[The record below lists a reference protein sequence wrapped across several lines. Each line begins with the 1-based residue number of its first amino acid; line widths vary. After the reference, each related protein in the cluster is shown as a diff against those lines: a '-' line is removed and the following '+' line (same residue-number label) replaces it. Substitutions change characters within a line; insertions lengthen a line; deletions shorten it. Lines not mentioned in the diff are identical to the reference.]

1 MKKFRI
7 LLCIL
12 LSICMLTA
20 CGKKDSNK
28 NNNNEPVLP
37 TDSKEF
43 VEYVE
48 TIIIDLNAKE
58 KIDRAFEMYNAL
70 GDDSWNYDAV
80 IDAYEELCGYEDEYN
95 TLLNDTKSVDNF
107 IDKVQK
113 IPTSL
118 TIANE
123 YLILE
128 ARKAY
133 NDMSD
138 KAKMLLGVEY
148 NLNILAKREKEMEE
162 LKATAESGALKEEAK
177 DFLNACAAL
186 KNSEQITL
194 DDKDALDNCQK
205 LYEKLSSDAKALEAV
220 VKAYE
225 TLDKCIKRYNYL
237 LEHPEILENVNKE
250 NFLNAANQL
259 PDEITLS
266 DITVIKDAE
275 NAYKKLTEEQ
285 KQDAEIVAAAEKL
298 VAARNKYD
306 ELYKIELEKEAEEA
320 LKKECENFINL
331 VEQIET
337 PITIN
342 SFLVLNNA
350 SAAYASLSEKAKQDE
365 NVKSAYEKLENYFNE
380 YDNLTELPRVT
391 FDLYNILA
399 GGGTGLN
406 VVLQGANALL
416 YPGLKSLY
424 GVSDNVSLAEKC
436 NLYLVFYKYGNSEPL
451 FEGNITS
458 ALKASSEDVASSVII
473 EMLQNASIS
482 NKEIVS
488 GWYTFGL
495 KVKDLSGSY
504 RDSEIFIPKN
514 GSAFNYVFASLYEDE
529 TTEKDTIKISTLEE
543 LLNIKNNLS
552 GSYILMND
560 IDVSSIPWENLGN
573 FSGRLNGNGHAIKG
587 LNCEIGPED
596 AFGIFLEIA
605 ASGIVENLVVT
616 GDVKNAGTWAGLIAV
631 RNRGQIKN
639 CFINV
644 KMASSGKTTESG
656 NIGDACIGGV
666 VCENF
671 GSIAN
676 VIVVSKIEG
685 TGTQYGQLDG
695 GICVGN
701 YGQITNS
708 YCQIDNVSTGRVI
721 GNAEGTY
728 TQFGKTYEELL
739 DKSLYD
745 NFDKLIWEIID
756 GYLPELRV
764 TEE

>member
-7 LLCIL
+7 LLCVL

-20 CGKKDSNK
+20 CGKKNNNK
-28 NNNNEPVLP
+28 NNNNEIVLP
-37 TDSKEF
+37 ADSKEF
-43 VEYVE
+43 VDYVE
-48 TIIIDLNAKE
+48 TIIIDLSAKE

-70 GDDSWNYDAV
+70 GDDSWNYDVV

-95 TLLNDTKSVDNF
+95 TLLNDTKSADNF

-113 IPTSL
+113 IPTNL

-148 NLNILAKREKEMEE
+148 NLNALTNREKEMEE
-162 LKATAESGALKEEAK
+162 LKAIAESGALKEEAK
-177 DFLNACAAL
+177 EFLTACSAL

-194 DDKDALDNCQK
+194 DDKDTLDNCQK
-205 LYEKLSSDAKALEAV
+205 LYEKLSSDAKALESV

-225 TLDKCIKRYNYL
+225 ALDKCIKRYDYL
-237 LEHPEILENVNKE
+237 LEHPEILEGVNKE
-250 NFLNAANQL
+250 NFLNFVNQL
-259 PDEITLS
+259 QDEITLN
-266 DITVIKDAE
+266 DIATIKNAE
-275 NAYKKLTEEQ
+275 NAYDKLTENQ
-285 KQDAEIVAAAEKL
+285 KQEEEIVAANEKL
-298 VAARNKYD
+298 VAARNTYNV
-306 ELYKIELEKEAEEA
+306 LYKIELEKEAAEA
-320 LKKECENFINL
+320 LKKECDNFINL
-331 VEQIET
+331 VELIET
-337 PITIN
+337 PITTN
-342 SFLVLNNA
+342 SFLTLNNA
-350 SAAYASLSEKAKQDE
+350 SAAYASLSEKAKQDG
-365 NVKSAYEKLENYFNE
+365 NVKLSYEKLTNYLNE
-380 YDNLTELPRVT
+380 YDNLTELSRVT
-391 FDLYNILA
+391 FDLYNILS

-406 VVLQGANALL
+406 VVLQGANNLL

-436 NLYLVFYKYGNSEPL
+436 NLYLVFYKYGTSEPL

-458 ALKASSEDVASSVII
+458 ALKASSEDIDSSII
-473 EMLQNASIS
+473 IKMLQNASIS

-488 GWYTFGL
+488 GRYTFGL
-495 KVKDLSGSY
+495 KVKDLSGLY
-504 RDSEIFIPKN
+504 RDSEIFIPGN
-514 GSAFNYVFASLYEDE
+514 GSVFNYTFASLYEDE
-529 TTEKDTIKISTLEE
+529 TTVKDTIQVSTLEE

-552 GSYILMND
+552 GNYVLIND
-560 IDVSSIPWENLGN
+560 IDVSSIAWENLGV
-573 FSGRLNGNGHAIKG
+573 FSGRLNGNGHTIKG
-587 LNCEIGPED
+587 LNCEIGPET
-596 AFGIFLEIA
+596 AFGLFLEIA
-605 ASGIVENLVVT
+605 VSGIVENIAVT

-676 VIVVSKIEG
+676 VIVLSKIEG
-685 TGTQYGQLDG
+685 TGTQYGQIDG

-708 YCQIDNVSTGRVI
+708 YCQIDNVSTGRVV
-721 GNAEGTY
+721 GNAEGTLS
-728 TQFGKTYEELL
+728 QFGKTYEELL

-756 GYLPELRV
+756 GYLPELKV